1 MDQLKKKQTGRR
13 IEDKEK
19 GKNKR
24 RLKIKIRQDNAFYKH
39 RDRNSYSKDRAGQGW
54 GIDIYIY
61 IYINSR
67 GLQFILVG
75 SPFSLD
81 WSLCGDLHPLL
92 STVHFLGMT
101 RVQKRPPLPCESS
114 PSWQEGAW
122 DSSLAGDEQ
131 EKLAFPCLLPVP

>member
-1 MDQLKKKQTGRR
+1 M
-13 IEDKEK
+13 
-19 GKNKR
+19 
-24 RLKIKIRQDNAFYKH
+24 KIKIHQDNAFYKH

-54 GIDIYIY
+54 GIDIYIYIY

-92 STVHFLGMT
+92 STVHLLGILSHDQGPEEATTAM
-101 RVQKRPPLPCESS
+101 
-114 PSWQEGAW
+114 
-122 DSSLAGDEQ
+122 
-131 EKLAFPCLLPVP
+131 